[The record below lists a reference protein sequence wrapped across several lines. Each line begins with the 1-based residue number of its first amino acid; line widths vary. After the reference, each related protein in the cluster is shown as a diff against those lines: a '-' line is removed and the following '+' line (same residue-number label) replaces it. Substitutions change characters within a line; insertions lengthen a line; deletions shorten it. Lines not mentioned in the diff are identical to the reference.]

1 MSRTSHNS
9 RKPCLHSL
17 MLRQLLATDVSVL
30 QSLRK
35 RISSLCNCACCT
47 PTWAQGSRTTTLK
60 QGSLSFA
67 QGTDLPSEGGQGMG
81 RTWAIILAYS
91 SPFLTGSRALG
102 IWSGLTQS
110 TCPRDL
116 PYESEDSG
124 SPAFL
129 PTARGNGSIE
139 QELCTLAHVYVFEVG
154 DKPNRPKQQTTQF

>member
-1 MSRTSHNS
+1 M
-9 RKPCLHSL
+9 
-17 MLRQLLATDVSVL
+17 
-30 QSLRK
+30 
-35 RISSLCNCACCT
+35 
-47 PTWAQGSRTTTLK
+47 TLK

-67 QGTDLPSEGGQGMG
+67 QGTDLPSEGGQGMQ
-81 RTWAIILAYS
+81 RTWAIILARTLAYS
-91 SPFLTGSRALG
+91 SPFLTGSHALG

-110 TCPRDL
+110 TRPRDL

-129 PTARGNGSIE
+129 PTAHGNGSIE